1 MTQKE
6 LFLSLKSYDDFDK
19 NRSAFKGMSMDD
31 EIRAHSERIFPKAY
45 APKDM
50 HHEIPRSNENAW
62 LFEMH
67 E

>member
-1 MTQKE
+1 MAQKE

-19 NRSAFKGMSMDD
+19 NRSAFKSMLMDD
-31 EIRAHSERIFPKAY
+31 EIRAHAEKIFPKAY

-50 HHEIPRSNENAW
+50 HHEIPRSKENAR